1 MPALQCLRCGVKE
14 SEDASVRVREPTDP
28 SVTFERNGERYTNL
42 VVPDPMCDPCA
53 SAMARPGAGILAL
66 RR

>member
-1 MPALQCLRCGVKE
+1 MPPLQCLRCGVWE
-14 SEDASVRVREPTDP
+14 SGDPSVRVREPTDP
-28 SVTFERNGERYTNL
+28 SVTFERNGKRYTNL
-42 VVPDPMCDPCA
+42 VVADPLCDPCA